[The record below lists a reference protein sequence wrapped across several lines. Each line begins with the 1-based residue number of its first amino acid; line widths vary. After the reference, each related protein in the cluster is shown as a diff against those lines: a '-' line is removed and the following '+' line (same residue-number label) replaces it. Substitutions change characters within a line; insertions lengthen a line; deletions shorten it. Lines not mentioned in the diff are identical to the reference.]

1 MMSAASEFQCQ
12 SDAREVAD
20 DGGQSSRT
28 SSMRMRLQSAMML
41 MALFAIPL
49 GFAQGPN
56 PAASASISHMSS
68 SVPAEALNLDEG
80 LAVLGAAM
88 ESRHH
93 PPQRRDC
100 SHFVHTIYERAG
112 FPYSYENSIAMYD
125 GTSEFERVTRPQPGD
140 LIVWR
145 GHMGVIVNPVQH
157 SFFSSLRTGLGV
169 ERYDSPYWKKR
180 GRPRFF
186 RYVKSAPAALTLA
199 SARSSANEA
208 DNDNDE
214 DASSVEP
221 SQPEALPAL
230 SSSTPSVLSPLTI
243 AGRPSNSNVQ
253 QVLEEGLKASAELP
267 PAEILN
273 SSKAVII
280 FDSFKVKKVHL
291 KKDQGWAE
299 VQMNEPS
306 SLVAGQ
312 ANLQRRSDRQHWILI
327 RTGKNKWELARPA
340 DTIYLPKDA
349 AVRILAHELAAITAD
364 RSTLRQNTPHEAEL
378 ARLLDNLLGE

>member
-1 MMSAASEFQCQ
+1 MS
-12 SDAREVAD
+12 R
-20 DGGQSSRT
+20 
-28 SSMRMRLQSAMML
+28 
-41 MALFAIPL
+41 
-49 GFAQGPN
+49 
-56 PAASASISHMSS
+56 
-68 SVPAEALNLDEG
+68 SVPAQALNLDEG

-112 FPYSYENSIAMYD
+112 FPYAYENSIAMYD
-125 GTSEFERVTRPQPGD
+125 GTSEFERVTQPQPGD

-169 ERYDSPYWKKR
+169 ERYDSPYWKRR
-180 GRPRFF
+180 GRPRFY

-199 SARSSANEA
+199 SARSTARDAENDDDGIASAA
-208 DNDNDE
+208 
-214 DASSVEP
+214 EP
-221 SQPEALPAL
+221 SQPEASPAMW
-230 SSSTPSVLSPLTI
+230 STGASVLAPLTI
-243 AGRPSNSNVQ
+243 AGRPTNANVQ
-253 QVLEEGLKASAELP
+253 QALEEGLKASAELP

-280 FDSFKVKKVHL
+280 YDSFKVRKVHL

-312 ANLQRRSDRQHWILI
+312 ANLQRRSDRQRWVLI
-327 RTGKNKWELARPA
+327 RTGKNKWEVARPA
-340 DTIYLPKDA
+340 DAIYIPKDA

-364 RSTLRQNTPHEAEL
+364 RSAPRQNAPHEAEL

>member
-1 MMSAASEFQCQ
+1 MS
-12 SDAREVAD
+12 R
-20 DGGQSSRT
+20 
-28 SSMRMRLQSAMML
+28 
-41 MALFAIPL
+41 
-49 GFAQGPN
+49 
-56 PAASASISHMSS
+56 
-68 SVPAEALNLDEG
+68 SVPAQTLNLDEG

-125 GTSEFERVTRPQPGD
+125 GTSEFERVTQPQPGD

-169 ERYDSPYWKKR
+169 EQYDSPYWRRR

-199 SARSSANEA
+199 SAKSP
-208 DNDNDE
+208 DNDAEND
-214 DASSVEP
+214 DDDSAASAEP
-221 SQPEALPAL
+221 SQPDTLPAL
-230 SSSTPSVLSPLTI
+230 SPTGASLLTPLNI
-243 AGRPSNSNVQ
+243 AGRPTNSNVQ
-253 QVLEEGLKASAELP
+253 QVLEEGLKDSAELP

-280 FDSFKVKKVHL
+280 YDSYKVKKVHL

-312 ANLQRRSDRQHWILI
+312 ANLQRRSDRQRWVLI

-340 DTIYLPKDA
+340 DAIYISKDA
-349 AVRILAHELAAITAD
+349 AVRILAHELAAITSD
-364 RSTLRQNTPHEAEL
+364 RSAPRQNAPHEAEL